1 MDPALR
7 ALCLEVLG
15 GDVDSDTFASLLIE
29 TGVNID
35 SHEWDVASKLLGKGD
50 AMDSLTKV
58 YGKTIH

>member
-7 ALCLEVLG
+7 ALCMEVLD
-15 GDVDSDTFASLLIE
+15 GDVNSDIFASLLFE
-29 TGVNID
+29 TRVNLD

-50 AMDSLTKV
+50 AMDSLTKI